1 MAVLDKMASGGR
13 QHRFNTPAW
22 KTDFVCHRF
31 RDETSTDEQGFSDW
45 YGVGNKNAP
54 EDAKLLA
61 GKA

>member
-1 MAVLDKMASGGR
+1 MSPFL
-13 QHRFNTPAW
+13 
-22 KTDFVCHRF
+22 CH
-31 RDETSTDEQGFSDW
+31 DQYTDEQGFSDW